1 MNSIRISLCYKLWI
15 DLHLT
20 LVMLTLPLDISSAI
34 DVNGMHC
41 DFSDKVKSFVSIS
54 TKDVTGLNSHAGYLI
69 TSLYSAI
76 R

>member
-1 MNSIRISLCYKLWI
+1 
-15 DLHLT
+15 
-20 LVMLTLPLDISSAI
+20 MLTLPLDISSAI